1 MSVLP
6 IYLYGSGVLKAKAK
20 TVKEIDNSVVKL
32 IYDMFETMEKSNGIG
47 LAANQVGHLQRV
59 IVIDIHDV
67 EEKRDEEQPKHHIKH
82 TSPGLP
88 KRVVMVNP
96 EVLMEEGSLKMEEG
110 CLSIPEVRADVE
122 RAERMRVRF
131 KDANFR
137 TQELLA
143 DGLLA
148 RVMLHEID
156 HLDGMLFLDRI
167 SAAQRKPLKEQ
178 LGRIKKGE
186 VETSYPVMSD
196 SQRIRSVEA

>member
-1 MSVLP
+1 MAVLP
-6 IYLYGSGVLKAKAK
+6 IYLYGCDVLKAKAK
-20 TVKEIDNSVVKL
+20 PVKEIDNALVKL

-67 EEKRDEEQPKHHIKH
+67 EEKRDEDQPEHRIKH

-88 KRVVMVNP
+88 KRIVMINP
-96 EVLMEEGSLKMEEG
+96 EVLSGEGSLKMEEG
-110 CLSIPEVRADVE
+110 CLSIPEVRAEVE
-122 RAERMRVRF
+122 RAERVKVRF

-137 TQELLA
+137 EQELLA

-156 HLDGMLFLDRI
+156 HLDGVLFPDRI
-167 SAAQRKPLKEQ
+167 SAAQRKLLKDQ
-178 LGRIKKGE
+178 LRKIKKGE

-196 SQRIRSVEA
+196 SPRLRSVEA